1 MFLFD
6 VVSATVDKTMIASF
20 ESGEEIKGT
29 EFFKSKDDIMRCF
42 PFFLFSLEGCPGA
55 PFVSRQNRNFMSER
69 GEILSRG
76 KFSANSSR
84 S

>member
-29 EFFKSKDDIMRCF
+29 EFFESEDDIMRCF
-42 PFFLFSLEGCPGA
+42 PFSLFSLEG
-55 PFVSRQNRNFMSER
+55 
-69 GEILSRG
+69 
-76 KFSANSSR
+76 
-84 S
+84 

>member
-29 EFFKSKDDIMRCF
+29 EFFKSEDDIMRCF
-42 PFFLFSLEGCPGA
+42 PFSLFSLEG
-55 PFVSRQNRNFMSER
+55 
-69 GEILSRG
+69 
-76 KFSANSSR
+76 
-84 S
+84 